1 MKKRLSAPFNIGPAA
16 LVLALG
22 LCVSC
27 IPLYHKESIQAS
39 GLSSRTMEIVAL
51 QTKSGEKLT
60 FSTNW
65 PSLVLG
71 DRVLISNPNS
81 RMSVDLPPE
90 KVKSVT
96 EERKD
101 AEGRHIAVVES
112 TDGWIYRGIIK
123 RKGTSVFVNGR
134 GYQRVIPL
142 SEVDLVWVRKF
153 NWPAS
158 MGVTFLAVGAVSVG
172 LLALFPPRSCP
183 MVYSFNGEEYVPD
196 AEPYGGAICRGLE
209 RVEWVGLDNLKPA
222 DGRYRLQLANE
233 LDETDRTD
241 ELKLVVVDH
250 APGLT
255 VVPDTM
261 GRMRTFSA
269 LRPPLTA
276 VDAKTGRDILPLV
289 SERDQRFWLSRMEGK
304 DPRRNGDL
312 KDDLVLEFAK
322 PAGAPTAK
330 LLANVWNTAWGV
342 GAAELLLQARGRTLP
357 SWLAEIDARGP
368 AYWSIMT
375 WFVREEMFNLQV
387 RVETPSGWTTKA
399 LLQGSGAAIAKDK
412 AYELDLRDVPG
423 DRVRIALTPASGFWM
438 IDYLALDFS
447 EDAPV
452 RVTELAPISAVDRSG
467 RSVSAELA
475 SADGNYQV
483 LAAKGDRAEI
493 VFVAPSQDPSLA
505 RAVFVKARGY
515 YDVPTETLSEP
526 NLDVVRM
533 FDVPGESLRYVL
545 MHHPAIAAGGP
556 ASGSRKNGSVAGAG
570 AADRNEIPKKR

>member
-1 MKKRLSAPFNIGPAA
+1 MKKRLSAPFAIGPAA

-22 LCVSC
+22 LCMSC
-27 IPLYHKESIQAS
+27 IPLYHQKKIQAL
-39 GLSSRTMEIVAL
+39 GLSGRTMEIVAL

-60 FSTNW
+60 FSTSW

-71 DRVLISNPNS
+71 DRILISNPTS

-90 KVKSVT
+90 KVKSVVDEQKT
-96 EERKD
+96 AD
-101 AEGRHIAVVES
+101 GRHIAVVES
-112 TDGWIYRGIIK
+112 TDGWVYRGII
-123 RKGTSVFVNGR
+123 RRDGSSVYVNGL

-142 SEVDLVWVRKF
+142 SDVDLVWVRKF
-153 NWPAS
+153 DWLAS
-158 MGVTFLAVGAVSVG
+158 MGVTFLAEVAVTAG
-172 LLALFPPRSCP
+172 LLVLFPPSCP

-209 RVEWVGLDNLKPA
+209 RVEWVGLDNLKPVN
-222 DGRYRLQLANE
+222 GRYRLRMAND

-241 ELKLVVVDH
+241 ELKLVVADH
-250 APGLT
+250 APGVT
-255 VVPDTM
+255 VVPDTT

-269 LRPPLTA
+269 PRPPLTA

-304 DPRRNGDL
+304 DPRRDADL

-322 PAGAPTAK
+322 PAGVPKAK

-447 EDAPV
+447 EDVPV
-452 RVTELAPISAVDRSG
+452 RVTELAPVSAVDQSG

-483 LAAKGDRAEI
+483 LAAKRDRAEV
-493 VFVAPSQDPSLA
+493 VFIAPPQDPSLE

-515 YDVPTETLSEP
+515 YDVPTGTLSEP
-526 NLDVVRM
+526 NVEVVRK

-556 ASGSRKNGSVAGAG
+556 ASAAGKNGSAAGAG
-570 AADRNEIPKKR
+570 VADRNEIPKKR

>member
-22 LCVSC
+22 LFVSC
-27 IPLYHKESIQAS
+27 LYHKETIQAS

-60 FSTNW
+60 FSTSW

-71 DRVLISNPNS
+71 DRVLISNPKS
-81 RMSVDLPPE
+81 RMSVELPPA

-96 EERKD
+96 GERID
-101 AEGRHIAVVES
+101 AEGRRIAVVES
-112 TDGWIYRGIIK
+112 TDGWIYRGIIR
-123 RKGTSVFVNGR
+123 RKGTSVYVNGL

-142 SEVDLVWVRKF
+142 SDVDLVWVRRF
-153 NWPAS
+153 DWLAS
-158 MGVTFLAVGAVSVG
+158 MGVTSLAIGAGGIG

-209 RVEWVGLDNLKPA
+209 RVEWVGLDNLKPVN
-222 DGRYRLQLANE
+222 GRYRLRMAND

-255 VVPDTM
+255 VVPDTT

-269 LRPPLTA
+269 PKPPLTA

-368 AYWSIMT
+368 AYRSIMS

-452 RVTELAPISAVDRSG
+452 RVTELAPVSAVDRSG

-483 LAAKGDRAEI
+483 LTAKGDRAEI

-515 YDVPTETLSEP
+515 YDVPAETLSEP
-526 NLDVVRM
+526 NIDVMRT

-545 MHHPAIAAGGP
+545 MRHPAIAAGGP
-556 ASGSRKNGSVAGAG
+556 ASASRKNGSAAGAG

>member
-22 LCVSC
+22 LFVSC
-27 IPLYHKESIQAS
+27 LYHKETIQAS

-60 FSTNW
+60 FSTSW

-71 DRVLISNPNS
+71 DRVLISNPKS
-81 RMSVDLPPE
+81 RMSVELPPA

-96 EERKD
+96 GERID
-101 AEGRHIAVVES
+101 AEGRRIAVVES
-112 TDGWIYRGIIK
+112 TDGWIYRGIIR
-123 RKGTSVFVNGR
+123 RKGTSVYVNGL

-142 SEVDLVWVRKF
+142 SDVDLVWVRRF
-153 NWPAS
+153 DWLAS
-158 MGVTFLAVGAVSVG
+158 MGVTSLAIGAGGIG

-209 RVEWVGLDNLKPA
+209 RVEWVGLDNLKPVN
-222 DGRYRLQLANE
+222 GRYRLRMAND

-255 VVPDTM
+255 VVPDTT

-269 LRPPLTA
+269 PKPPLTA

-368 AYWSIMT
+368 AYRSIMS

-452 RVTELAPISAVDRSG
+452 RVTELAPVSAVDRSG

-483 LAAKGDRAEI
+483 LTAKGDRAEI

-515 YDVPTETLSEP
+515 YDVPAETLSEP
-526 NLDVVRM
+526 NIDVMRT

-556 ASGSRKNGSVAGAG
+556 ASASRKNGSVARAG